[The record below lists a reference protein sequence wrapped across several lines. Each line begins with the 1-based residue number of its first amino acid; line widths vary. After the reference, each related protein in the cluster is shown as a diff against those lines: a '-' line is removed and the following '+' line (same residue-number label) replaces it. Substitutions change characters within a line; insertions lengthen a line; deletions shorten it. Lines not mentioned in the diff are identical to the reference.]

1 MATSVLAAASA
12 TDRQTDRGTNRQT
25 DGRTDGRTAWWNNEQ
40 SVMSPTW
47 RALVD
52 ATAAALPSVI
62 PSGILTFTD
71 IAHLSTACVPNL
83 CLTRI

>member
-1 MATSVLAAASA
+1 VATSVLAAASA
-12 TDRQTDRGTNRQT
+12 TDRQTEGRTDR
-25 DGRTDGRTAWWNNEQ
+25 RTDGRTAWWNNEQ